1 MALGPPL
8 RSGADLTS
16 AAAKSGLPLRQI
28 FAVSVGNALSFYDF
42 VCYAFFAVQ
51 IGNTFFPSHDKTT
64 SLLASLATFGVGFF
78 TRPLGGLII
87 GSFGDRRGRKP
98 AMLLSFALM
107 GVGILGLALT
117 PSYAQIGIAAPILFI
132 AFRLLQ
138 GFALGGEVGPST
150 AFLIEAAPPL
160 RRGFYGALAS
170 ATQDSGVLVAGIIG
184 TLLSSILSA
193 DQLNAWGWRVVFLLG
208 AAIVPYGLVI
218 RRSLVETL
226 RDNTAPRPTGVG
238 PYINIAI
245 LGLMMIL
252 TGTVCNYAIEYT
264 TTYANH
270 TLHMNVTV
278 AFGATVVI
286 GLFSVA
292 FDLISGLWTDRFGRK
307 PTMIGP
313 YVALFVFV
321 LPAFYLVS
329 TFRNAMTLYAVTA
342 IMSALQCWGG
352 GPTLTTITE
361 TLPRHVRSGGVGLI
375 YAVTIAIFGGTT
387 QFMIAWIIAKTGDPL
402 APAYY
407 MMAGIGIG
415 LIAMLLV
422 RETAPIKTGSMESL

>member
-1 MALGPPL
+1 VKPA
-8 RSGADLTS
+8 
-16 AAAKSGLPLRQI
+16 GLPLRQI
-28 FAVSVGNALSFYDF
+28 FAIAAGNALSFYDF

-51 IGNTFFPSHDKTT
+51 IGHTFFPQKDPTA
-64 SLLASLATFGVGFF
+64 SLLLSLATFGAGFF
-78 TRPLGGLII
+78 TRPLGGFVI
-87 GSFGDRRGRKP
+87 GAMGDRIGRKP
-98 AMLLSFALM
+98 AMLLSFTLM

-160 RRGFYGALAS
+160 RRGFFGAIAA
-170 ATQDSGVLVAGIIG
+170 ATQDGGVLVAGIVG
-184 TLLSSILSA
+184 TVLASTLSA
-193 DQLNAWGWRVVFLLG
+193 DQLDDWGWRVAFLIG
-208 AAIVPYGLVI
+208 AAIVPYGLFV

-226 RDNTAPRPTGVG
+226 RDDPDPPPANIK
-238 PYINIAI
+238 PYLRIAI
-245 LGLMMIL
+245 LGLMMMQ
-252 TGTVCNYAIEYT
+252 TATVCNYMIDYT

-292 FDLISGLWTDRFGRK
+292 FDLISGLWSDRFGRK

-313 YVALFVFV
+313 YVLLFLFV
-321 LPAFYLVS
+321 LPAFYLVGM
-329 TFRNAMTLYAVTA
+329 FRNAATLYAVTA
-342 IMSALQCWGG
+342 VMSALQCWGG
-352 GPTLTTITE
+352 GPALTIITE
-361 TLPRHVRSGGVGLI
+361 TLPRRARSGGLGMI
-375 YAVTIAIFGGTT
+375 YASAIAIFGGTT
-387 QFMIAWIIAKTGDPL
+387 QFVITWIIAKTGNPL

-407 MMAGIGIG
+407 MMTAIGVG
-415 LIAMLLV
+415 LIAMFLV

>member
-1 MALGPPL
+1 MALGSPPRQETVL
-8 RSGADLTS
+8 SE
-16 AAAKSGLPLRQI
+16 AKPVGLPLRQI
-28 FAVSVGNALSFYDF
+28 MAVAAGNALSFYDF
-42 VCYAFFAVQ
+42 VCYAFFAIQ
-51 IGNTFFPSHDKTT
+51 IGHTFFPVKDSTS
-64 SLLASLATFGVGFF
+64 SLLLSLATFGAGFF

-87 GSFGDRRGRKP
+87 GSMGDRMGRKP
-98 AMLLSFALM
+98 AMLFSFTLM
-107 GVGILGLALT
+107 GIGILGLALT

-132 AFRLLQ
+132 IFRLLQ

-170 ATQDSGVLVAGIIG
+170 ATQDGGVLVAGTVG
-184 TLLSSILSA
+184 TVLASLLSP
-193 DQLNAWGWRVVFLLG
+193 DQLNDWGWRVVFLLG
-208 AAIVPYGLVI
+208 AAIVPFGLI
-218 RRSLVETL
+218 ARNSLVETL
-226 RDNTAPRPTGVG
+226 RHEPVEPQQSHLG
-238 PYINIAI
+238 PYVQIAI

-286 GLFSVA
+286 GLFSVG
-292 FDLISGLWTDRFGRK
+292 FDLISGWWTDRFGRK
-307 PTMIGP
+307 PTMILP
-313 YVALFVFV
+313 YAALLLFV

-329 TFRNAMTLYAVTA
+329 LFRDATTLYAVTA
-342 IMSALQCWGG
+342 VMSALQCWGG

-361 TLPRHVRSGGVGLI
+361 TLPRHARSGGVGLI
-375 YAVTIAIFGGTT
+375 YAAAVAIFGGTT
-387 QFMIAWIIAKTGDPL
+387 QFTITWIIAKTGDPL

-407 MMAGIGIG
+407 MMAAIGVG
-415 LIAMLLV
+415 LIAMFLV
-422 RETAPIKTGSMESL
+422 RETAPIKTGDTSPL